1 MDSKKTLT
9 GRVDVKQLSHNLMS
23 NECPWKEIT
32 DKKKVRMVSV
42 VVYYKD
48 LKGKIDRVGI
58 RCCCEHQDRAIDY
71 LIAQHDLS
79 N

>member
-23 NECPWKEIT
+23 NECPWRTAT
-32 DKKKVRMVSV
+32 DKKKVKMVSV

-48 LKGKIDRVGI
+48 SKGKIDCVAKK
-58 RCCCEHQDRAIDY
+58 CCCEHQDRAQDY
-71 LIAQHDLS
+71 LIAEHGLS